1 MTRRV
6 VVHGADTPL
15 GATFVRLLAERGD
28 HVAAMAEA
36 PARRPLLADLAAR
49 RPGQVTLHAEAGRP
63 GDEVVAE
70 AGEALGGAVDLLV
83 LAGWRDHAGPELAW
97 HDANVSLAKVHPE
110 ALSRHFLRDAVT
122 PLLVARAARRLL
134 RAGTQPVVF
143 AVTSWLGSFADR
155 RDGGHYGQA
164 MTAAALQMAMR
175 SLAFDMEPDG
185 VTVTCGNPGLYRT
198 ALHAPEIQ
206 PLPED
211 VVGGFLALLATPD
224 PARHGRVVD
233 WRGNLKEW

>member
-1 MTRRV
+1 M

-49 RPGQVTLHAEAGRP
+49 R
-63 GDEVVAE
+63 
-70 AGEALGGAVDLLV
+70 
-83 LAGWRDHAGPELAW
+83 
-97 HDANVSLAKVHPE
+97 
-110 ALSRHFLRDAVT
+110 
-122 PLLVARAARRLL
+122 LL

-143 AVTSWLGSFADR
+143 AVTSWLGGFADR